1 MTAVQP
7 QLMVRYEG
15 GSPGTEIW
23 GMTQANFLVAMP
35 GRHAKESA
43 VNLTDKAALWLANE
57 LGVPDSKEF
66 RQDAARQIG
75 TAFFSSVVERGLP
88 LESIVLVAEGFLE
101 DHPELVAGLRATA
114 PAA

>member
-1 MTAVQP
+1 MTAAQSQP
-7 QLMVRYEG
+7 AVRYEG

-23 GMTQANFLVAMP
+23 GMTQANFLVALP
-35 GRHAKESA
+35 GRHAKETA
-43 VNLTDKAALWLANE
+43 VNLTDTAAVWLAKE

-66 RQDAARQIG
+66 RQETACQIG
-75 TAFFSSVVERGLP
+75 TAFLTSVVERGLP